1 MLNALQWFVDL
12 GSIVVLPI
20 LIFIFGLILG
30 TKPGKAFTSA
40 LTVGVGFV
48 GLNLVIDLLSN
59 SLGPAAQQMV
69 ERFGLNLTTI
79 DVGWPAAAAISY
91 GTILGSLA
99 IPIGVVLNVVLII
112 FGLTKTLNVDIWNI
126 WHAAFISSLVY
137 ALTGNF
143 AMGIAATVIYLMM
156 ILLMGDILGPIINKF
171 YGFPNIT
178 FPHGTA
184 APGFVFALPMNWLFD
199 RIPGLRDWKA
209 DPESIQN
216 VLVSLGTRQLWA
228 F

>member
-1 MLNALQWFVDL
+1 
-12 GSIVVLPI
+12 
-20 LIFIFGLILG
+20 
-30 TKPGKAFTSA
+30 
-40 LTVGVGFV
+40 
-48 GLNLVIDLLSN
+48 
-59 SLGPAAQQMV
+59 
-69 ERFGLNLTTI
+69 
-79 DVGWPAAAAISY
+79 
-91 GTILGSLA
+91 
-99 IPIGVVLNVVLII
+99 
-112 FGLTKTLNVDIWNI
+112 
-126 WHAAFISSLVY
+126 
-137 ALTGNF
+137 
-143 AMGIAATVIYLMM
+143 MGIAATVIYLMM

>member
-12 GSIVVLPI
+12 GSIVVLPDFDI
-20 LIFIFGLILG
+20 YFWSYSGNETRQGFHICFN
-30 TKPGKAFTSA
+30 SWC
-40 LTVGVGFV
+40 VGFV

-156 ILLMGDILGPIINKF
+156 ISFLMGRYFRTD
-171 YGFPNIT
+171 
-178 FPHGTA
+178 H
-184 APGFVFALPMNWLFD
+184 
-199 RIPGLRDWKA
+199 
-209 DPESIQN
+209 
-216 VLVSLGTRQLWA
+216 
-228 F
+228 

>member
-1 MLNALQWFVDL
+1 MLNAFVDL

-112 FGLTKTLNVDIWNI
+112 FWPDENIECRYLEYLACGVHFFVGLCFDWQLC
-126 WHAAFISSLVY
+126 H
-137 ALTGNF
+137 
-143 AMGIAATVIYLMM
+143 
-156 ILLMGDILGPIINKF
+156 GDRCNRHLSNDDS
-171 YGFPNIT
+171 
-178 FPHGTA
+178 
-184 APGFVFALPMNWLFD
+184 FD
-199 RIPGLRDWKA
+199 GRYFRTDH
-209 DPESIQN
+209 
-216 VLVSLGTRQLWA
+216 
-228 F
+228 

>member
-69 ERFGLNLTTI
+69 ERFGLNL
-79 DVGWPAAAAISY
+79 
-91 GTILGSLA
+91 
-99 IPIGVVLNVVLII
+99 
-112 FGLTKTLNVDIWNI
+112 
-126 WHAAFISSLVY
+126 
-137 ALTGNF
+137 
-143 AMGIAATVIYLMM
+143 
-156 ILLMGDILGPIINKF
+156 
-171 YGFPNIT
+171 
-178 FPHGTA
+178 
-184 APGFVFALPMNWLFD
+184 
-199 RIPGLRDWKA
+199 
-209 DPESIQN
+209 
-216 VLVSLGTRQLWA
+216 
-228 F
+228 

>member
-143 AMGIAATVIYLMM
+143 AMGIAATVIYLMTVSYTH
-156 ILLMGDILGPIINKF
+156 L
-171 YGFPNIT
+171 T
-178 FPHGTA
+178 
-184 APGFVFALPMNWLFD
+184 LPT
-199 RIPGLRDWKA
+199 IA
-209 DPESIQN
+209 
-216 VLVSLGTRQLWA
+216 
-228 F
+228 

>member
-112 FGLTKTLNVDIWNI
+112 L
-126 WHAAFISSLVY
+126 A
-137 ALTGNF
+137 
-143 AMGIAATVIYLMM
+143 
-156 ILLMGDILGPIINKF
+156 
-171 YGFPNIT
+171 
-178 FPHGTA
+178 
-184 APGFVFALPMNWLFD
+184 
-199 RIPGLRDWKA
+199 
-209 DPESIQN
+209 
-216 VLVSLGTRQLWA
+216 
-228 F
+228 